1 MFRAVDCLSLPN
13 NADFVSSSCAAQ
25 RSLRNSQTSFLPM
38 RSSFR
43 RSLALCTVVFA
54 AALAAP
60 PAPASS
66 RETVAMSVGRLLEE
80 GHYTRQKLNEEVSK
94 KFLQTYLEMLDFS
107 HLFFTQED
115 VNTITAKY
123 ANSMAGDVLMG
134 TLKPAYEIYALY
146 TKRVDERVAK
156 IKELLKQPM
165 DFKND
170 ATVDLSRQKSPW
182 PKNQAE
188 ADQLWRGRIANE
200 LLQEHL
206 SEHPI
211 EPAPQLVSRRYERV
225 AKNVHEQDK
234 DEQMKLFLDALA
246 QAYDPHS
253 EYLSKADMKN
263 FSINMGLSLVG
274 IGAMLRSE
282 DGYAKIES
290 LVPGGPAQTDGKL
303 KVGDRITAVA
313 QGQSEYVDVREMRL
327 DKVVEM
333 IRGKK
338 GTRVRL
344 LVLPSDAAD
353 PSRRKN
359 VELVRDEIKLKDQEA
374 RADIIIKKDENG
386 EPIKLGW
393 LTLPSFYADM
403 DRHQKSTTRDVL
415 ALLKRLKKENIAG
428 LVVDLRKNGGG
439 SLEEALSLTGLFLKS
454 GPIVQTKDYN
464 GTIRISSDPD
474 SGIAYAGPMVVLTSR
489 QSASASEIFAAALQ
503 DYGRA
508 VVVGDKNTFG
518 KGTVQTILPIGRF
531 ASLLGSHTDED
542 GALKLT
548 IQKFYRVAGGSTQ
561 LHGVTSDI
569 VLPSLSDLP
578 EFGEGALKNALP
590 YDEVTKAK
598 YGKWSDNH
606 SLFIEQL
613 RRRSEERVKGDPE
626 FHYVTEDMNRL
637 RHKIDENRISLNEDV
652 RKKELA
658 DDKLRKE
665 TRSKERLA
673 RNQEEPS
680 IYRVTLDTVDKPN
693 LQLIMYPGKLAEAKK
708 NGAVP
713 KLDSNAAPDADSDL
727 PDTGAADGDNKDPLV
742 DAERD
747 EALNIVADLVQ
758 LTNGPKT
765 ASANTNR

>member
-1 MFRAVDCLSLPN
+1 
-13 NADFVSSSCAAQ
+13 
-25 RSLRNSQTSFLPM
+25 M
-38 RSSFR
+38 RSSLR
-43 RSLALCTVVFA
+43 RSLALCTIFFA

-115 VNTITAKY
+115 VDTITSKY
-123 ANSMAGDVLMG
+123 ANAMAGDVLMG

-146 TKRVDERVAK
+146 TKRVDERVTK
-156 IKELLKQPM
+156 IKELLKQPI

-170 ATVDLSRQKSPW
+170 ATVELSRQKSPW
-182 PKNQAE
+182 PKNEAE

-200 LLQEHL
+200 LLQEQL

-211 EPAPQLVSRRYERV
+211 EPAPQLVGRRYDRL
-225 AKNVHEQDK
+225 ARNVHEQDK

-290 LVPGGPAQTDGKL
+290 LVVGGPAQTDGRL

-313 QGQSEYVDVREMRL
+313 QGQAEYVDVREMRL

-344 LVLPSDAAD
+344 LVIPSAAAD
-353 PSRRKN
+353 PSGRKN

-374 RADIIIKKDENG
+374 RADIILRKDENG

-393 LTLPSFYADM
+393 LTLPSFNADM
-403 DRHQKSTTRDVL
+403 DKHQKSTTRDVL
-415 ALLKRLKKENIAG
+415 ALLKRLKKENIGG

-464 GTIRISSDPD
+464 GTTRISSDPD
-474 SGIAYAGPMVVLTSR
+474 SGIAYSGPMVVLASR

-508 VVVGDKNTFG
+508 VIVGDKNTFG

-531 ASLLGSHTDED
+531 AWLLGSHSDED

-548 IQKFYRVAGGSTQ
+548 IQKFYRIAGGSTQ
-561 LHGVTSDI
+561 LHGVASDI
-569 VLPSLSDLP
+569 VVPSLSDLP
-578 EFGEGALKNALP
+578 EFGEGALKNALA
-590 YDEVTKAK
+590 YDEVAKAK
-598 YGKWSDNH
+598 YTKWSDNH
-606 SLFIEQL
+606 SLFIDQL
-613 RRRSEERVKGDPE
+613 RRRSEERVKDNPE
-626 FHYVTEDMNRL
+626 FHYVMEDMNRL
-637 RHKIDENRISLNEDV
+637 RHKIDENRISLNEDA

-708 NGAVP
+708 NGSVP
-713 KLDSNAAPDADSDL
+713 KVDSDAAPDADSDL
-727 PDTGAADGDNKDPLV
+727 PDAAAGDGDNKDPLI
-742 DAERD
+742 DAEHD
-747 EALNIVADLVQ
+747 EGLNILADLVQ
-758 LTNGPKT
+758 LTHGPKT
-765 ASANTNR
+765 ASA